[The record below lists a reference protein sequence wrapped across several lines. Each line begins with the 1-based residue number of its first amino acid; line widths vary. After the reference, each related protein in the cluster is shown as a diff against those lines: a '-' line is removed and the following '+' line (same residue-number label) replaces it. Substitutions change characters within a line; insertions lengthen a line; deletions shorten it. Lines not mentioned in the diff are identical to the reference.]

1 MTDMTRLHQAV
12 AIGDCNLVMRMLKKG
27 LYNPNHKDEDWND
40 RTPLHWAAIKGHIE
54 ITKLLIAYG
63 AKPYLVTDVGW
74 TPAHFAAESGRLGVL
89 KVLHMLHAAI
99 DAPDFFGDTPK
110 RIAQIYG
117 QDECMAFLERAE
129 VECQAYRLMA
139 QEKGLPLD
147 QKDEEWELKKHEV
160 EKTLPSLDQS
170 KNRKKIKKFPGPH
183 QLPCVRSHLHR
194 DSYGHLKKENRVVK
208 ARYPQ
213 TISHPVPGV

>member
-1 MTDMTRLHQAV
+1 MSRITDMTKLHQAV
-12 AIGDCNLVMRMLKKG
+12 AIGDYNLVMRMLKKG

-40 RTPLHWAAIKGHIE
+40 RTPLHWAAIKGHVE
-54 ITKLLIAYG
+54 MTKLLIAYG
-63 AKPYLVTDVGW
+63 ARHCLVTDVGW

-117 QDECMAFLERAE
+117 QEECMAFLERAE
-129 VECQAYRLMA
+129 VECQDYRLMA

-147 QKDEEWELKKHEV
+147 QKDEEWELKKQEV
-160 EKTLPSLDQS
+160 EKTLPSLNQK
-170 KNRKKIKKFPGPH
+170 KNRKRIKKSQGPH
-183 QLPCVRSHLHR
+183 QIPCGRAHLH
-194 DSYGHLKKENRVVK
+194 
-208 ARYPQ
+208 
-213 TISHPVPGV
+213 